1 MPVTLEQLLAAK
13 EARQKRQGRMLS
25 EYGTAIA
32 GITLNIPGPD
42 KDGNI
47 LRQLCDYAVSAM
59 QARLEIAA
67 MERVNLP
74 TGPEA
79 LLAVRAE
86 GSAIKQIAVD
96 IENEHSFS
104 RLLDIDVFDAG
115 GRQISR
121 QASGSCRACLLC
133 ELPAVVCMREKK
145 HDTEE
150 IMAAVHGLLRQ
161 FLAFQTRRISPPAEK
176 IGFLAVEAMLYEIAC
191 TPSPGL
197 VDRANSGAHH
207 DMDFFSF
214 MSSSAALSLTM
225 ARCCEAG
232 IQHQGELPELL
243 PVLRLIGLEGEAAML
258 DATGGVNT
266 QKGLLFSLGVIVAAA
281 GWLHSH
287 AQELRA
293 ESVLRTSAQMTAG
306 IVARELHG
314 LPESCGRKLTAGER
328 LFRSHGIRGIR
339 GEMED
344 GLPAVKNS
352 ALPALRDALKRGLSV
367 NDSLLQALFV
377 LMTLVEDT
385 NVINRHS
392 PEKLLDW
399 VRPLAEKFL
408 MSDGLYNKE
417 GGSRAVELDRLFIEH
432 NVSPGGAA
440 DLLAITWFM
449 HRLEEWPGA
458 APGKPA

>member
-1 MPVTLEQLLAAK
+1 MPVTLEQILAAK
-13 EARQKRQGRMLS
+13 EERQKRQKRMLA
-25 EYGTAIA
+25 EYCTAVA

-42 KDGNI
+42 KDGPV
-47 LRQLCDYAVSAM
+47 LRRLCDYAVSAM

-79 LLAVRAE
+79 ILAVRSGA
-86 GSAIKQIAVD
+86 SVVKQIAVSL
-96 IENEHSFS
+96 ENEHAFS
-104 RLLDIDVFDAG
+104 RLLDIDVFDAD
-115 GRQISR
+115 GRQFSR
-121 QASGSCRACLLC
+121 QTSGSYRSCLLC
-133 ELPAVVCMREKK
+133 ELPAAVCMRERN
-145 HDTEE
+145 HVAEE
-150 IMAAVHGLLRQ
+150 IMAAVQGLLRQ
-161 FLAFQTRRISPPAEK
+161 FLAFRTRKISPFAEQT
-176 IGFLAVEAMLYEIAC
+176 GFLAVEAMLYEIAC

-197 VDRANSGAHH
+197 VDRVNSGAHR

-232 IQHQGELPELL
+232 IQHQGDLPELL

-266 QKGLLFSLGVIVAAA
+266 QKGLLFSLGVIVAAT
-281 GWLHSH
+281 GWLN
-287 AQELRA
+287 ARNQKIKA
-293 ESVLRTSAQMTAG
+293 ASVLHRAAQMTGG
-306 IVARELHG
+306 IVERELNR

-344 GLPAVKNS
+344 GLPAVKNR
-352 ALPALRDALKRGLSV
+352 ALPSLQNALKSGLSV
-367 NDSLLQALFV
+367 NDSLLQTLFV
-377 LMTLVEDT
+377 LMTMVEDT
-385 NVINRHS
+385 TVINRHS

-399 VRPLAEKFL
+399 VRPLAERFL
-408 MSDGLYNKE
+408 LEGGLYNEE
-417 GGSRAVELDRLFIEH
+417 GRPRAAELDRQFIEH

-440 DLLAITWFM
+440 DLLAITWFL
-449 HRLEEWPGA
+449 HRLEEWSGRES
-458 APGKPA
+458 GKQA

>member
-1 MPVTLEQLLAAK
+1 MPVTLEQILAAK
-13 EARQKRQGRMLS
+13 EERQKRQKRMLS

-32 GITLNIPGPD
+32 SITLNIPGPE
-42 KDGNI
+42 KDGPV
-47 LRQLCDYAVSAM
+47 LRQLCDYAISAM

-79 LLAVRAE
+79 ILAVRSGA
-86 GSAIKQIAVD
+86 SAVKQIAVSLED
-96 IENEHSFS
+96 EHAFS
-104 RLLDIDVFDAG
+104 RLLDIDVFDAE
-115 GRQISR
+115 GRQLSR
-121 QASGSCRACLLC
+121 QTSGSYRSCLLC
-133 ELPAVVCMREKK
+133 ELPAAVCMRERK
-145 HDTEE
+145 HGAEE
-150 IMAAVHGLLRQ
+150 IMAAVQGLLRQ
-161 FLAFQTRRISPPAEK
+161 FLAFQTRKISPFAEQT
-176 IGFLAVEAMLYEIAC
+176 GFLAVEAMLYEIAC

-197 VDRANSGAHH
+197 VDRINSGAHR

-232 IQHQGELPELL
+232 IQHQGGLPELL
-243 PVLRLIGLEGEAAML
+243 PVLRLIGLEGESAML

-266 QKGLLFSLGVIVAAA
+266 QKGLLFSLGVIVAAT
-281 GWLHSH
+281 GWLN
-287 AQELRA
+287 ARNQKVTA
-293 ESVLRTSAQMTAG
+293 TSVLQAASQMTGG
-306 IVARELHG
+306 IVERELNR

-352 ALPALRDALKRGLSV
+352 ALPSLRDALKSGLSV
-367 NDSLLQALFV
+367 NDSLLQTLFV
-377 LMTLVEDT
+377 LMTMVEDT
-385 NVINRHS
+385 TVINRHS

-399 VRPLAEKFL
+399 VRPLAESFL
-408 MSDGLYNKE
+408 LE
-417 GGSRAVELDRLFIEH
+417 GGMYNEEGRPKAVELDRQFIDH

-440 DLLAITWFM
+440 DLLAITWFL
-449 HRLEEWPGA
+449 HRLEEWSGR
-458 APGKPA
+458 GSEK